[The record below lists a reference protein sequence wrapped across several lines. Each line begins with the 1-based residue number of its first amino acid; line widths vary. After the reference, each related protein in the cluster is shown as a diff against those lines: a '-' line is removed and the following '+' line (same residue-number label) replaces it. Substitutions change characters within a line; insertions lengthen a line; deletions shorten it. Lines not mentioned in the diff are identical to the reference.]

1 MVKKFLVVMAMLLT
15 LGLSAQGV
23 AAQLDDSADTLS
35 PEDISGL
42 NGGYSRTY
50 APDMEALMASPSSDG
65 LDLSSVMRNITI
77 QAYTFDS
84 DDEAKDFYDL
94 MMEQMES
101 ELAGELTDMGE
112 TEISDASEIDKD
124 GVKITIDEGDLG
136 VGTTMLIFVDGDTV
150 FSVMVMDADVESA
163 TALSVDIANYII
175 DAEVEDENITF
186 NEDGTSTGGV
196 FDRMPASGDD
206 AVGGLKADM
215 DIDIIAEAA
224 S

>member
-136 VGTTMLIFVDGDTV
+136 VGMTMLIFVDGDTV